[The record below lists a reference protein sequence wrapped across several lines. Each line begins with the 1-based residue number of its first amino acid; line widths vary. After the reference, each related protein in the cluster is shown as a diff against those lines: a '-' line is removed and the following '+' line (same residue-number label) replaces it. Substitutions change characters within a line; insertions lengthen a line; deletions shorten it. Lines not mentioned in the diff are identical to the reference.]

1 MRARDQRH
9 RCIQCRLALSPFS
22 EALDT
27 GWDCA
32 GRADDREAAPAR
44 ACAVWV
50 VRGVRALDWCA
61 RGKWMLERDCAC
73 AWEYESLFAQPG
85 SSTEKVPV

>member
-1 MRARDQRH
+1 MHVISGTDASSADSRFRRFRRLWTLGGIVLVGPTTAKQRPRARVM
-9 RCIQCRLALSPFS
+9 C
-22 EALDT
+22 
-27 GWDCA
+27 GWREVCA
-32 GRADDREAAPAR
+32 RE
-44 ACAVWV
+44 
-50 VRGVRALDWCA
+50 WCA